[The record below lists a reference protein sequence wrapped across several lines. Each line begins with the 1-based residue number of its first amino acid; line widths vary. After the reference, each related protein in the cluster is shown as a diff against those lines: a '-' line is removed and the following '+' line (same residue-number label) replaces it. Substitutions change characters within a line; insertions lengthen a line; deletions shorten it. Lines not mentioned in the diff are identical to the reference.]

1 MATENRTV
9 NAGKTRSNKPL
20 FAGRARQG
28 TVAAPEREQQTASQP
43 AVQAKAIDQKTTANN
58 HKARESDELTGMR
71 RRLFLRIAL
80 AGLVMFIL
88 LGGMIVAD
96 YYSSSTPP
104 APDKVPESVVQAPA
118 EAPKA
123 LPPAVEIPPPV
134 VAEVVDDTPV
144 VLELTAPPVTTAPP
158 PPEVSAQP
166 RLPAS
171 AATSANSRNGQT
183 SSRSK
188 ASSAEE
194 SKPSGKRPSQAQE
207 QASTEALPA
216 TQLAPPRLVS
226 GYALQAG
233 VFADPKRAEELY
245 AKLKIAGIP
254 SSIETRVQVGP
265 FKNRAEAETAKKKLA
280 AMGIGSI
287 LLPQAKPSK
296 HGSSSGK

>member
-96 YYSSSTPP
+96 YYSSSSPP

-171 AATSANSRNGQT
+171 AATSAISSLRKARSCALRNG
-183 SSRSK
+183 K
-188 ASSAEE
+188 
-194 SKPSGKRPSQAQE
+194 
-207 QASTEALPA
+207 
-216 TQLAPPRLVS
+216 
-226 GYALQAG
+226 
-233 VFADPKRAEELY
+233 
-245 AKLKIAGIP
+245 
-254 SSIETRVQVGP
+254 
-265 FKNRAEAETAKKKLA
+265 
-280 AMGIGSI
+280 
-287 LLPQAKPSK
+287 
-296 HGSSSGK
+296 